1 MIYMVQFCLDD
12 RIFYTTQFHNFSRFG
27 MINST
32 NKIMKNWIINRIS
45 ERTTW
50 DGAALVALGVIVL
63 IAKPIAGLVAY
74 AAIGY
79 GAWTIWKSE

>member
-1 MIYMVQFCLDD
+1 MLKWV
-12 RIFYTTQFHNFSRFG
+12 
-27 MINST
+27 T
-32 NKIMKNWIINRIS
+32 NRVK

-74 AAIGY
+74 AAIAY

>member
-1 MIYMVQFCLDD
+1 MEGEG
-12 RIFYTTQFHNFSRFG
+12 RH
-27 MINST
+27 
-32 NKIMKNWIINRIS
+32 MKKWVMNRIS

-74 AAIGY
+74 AAIAY

>member
-1 MIYMVQFCLDD
+1 M
-12 RIFYTTQFHNFSRFG
+12 
-27 MINST
+27 
-32 NKIMKNWIINRIS
+32 NWVINRVK

-74 AAIGY
+74 AAIAY

>member
-1 MIYMVQFCLDD
+1 MTKWV
-12 RIFYTTQFHNFSRFG
+12 
-27 MINST
+27 
-32 NKIMKNWIINRIS
+32 INRVK

-74 AAIGY
+74 AAIAY